1 MKPFNFCELESSFRQ
16 LGLDKW
22 ADVVDDQVRSVI
34 ENTPNGNLKAWTL
47 AVQKLPKGAAR
58 SNNLSAPRI
67 EIGVSGDLSAE
78 SEQLMLQGLR
88 EMHPW
93 RKGPFSLF
101 GQPLDPEW
109 RSDLKWNR
117 LEGNIGDLKGRLV
130 LDVGCGN
137 GYYSMRMVGAG
148 AEAVVAI
155 DPSQLF
161 LCQFHGI
168 VQMMEEQPPIHFLPV
183 GLEKIPPNLAAFD
196 TVFSMG
202 ILYHRKSPMEHL
214 IELREALK
222 PGGELVLETIVI
234 DGEAGRV
241 LVPDGRYAKMRNVWF
256 LPSAPELVKW
266 LERCRFENVR
276 IIDVTPTTEHE
287 QRRTDWMT
295 YESLNDFLDPEDDT
309 KTIEGHPAPIRAI
322 IIATARK

>member
-1 MKPFNFCELESSFRQ
+1 MRPFKFSELEASFRQ

-22 ADVVDDQVRSVI
+22 AEVVADQVRAVI
-34 ENTPNGNLKAWTL
+34 KNTPNGNLETWGL
-47 AVQKLPKGAAR
+47 ALQSLPKGAAI
-58 SNNLSAPRI
+58 SNNLNASRI
-67 EIGVSGDLSAE
+67 EIGAAGDLSPEA
-78 SEQLMLQGLR
+78 EQLMLQSLR

-109 RSDLKWNR
+109 RSDLKWSR
-117 LEGNIGDLKGRLV
+117 LKGKIVDLKGRVV

-168 VQMMEEQPPIHFLPV
+168 VQMMAEKPPIHFLPV

-256 LPSAPELVKW
+256 LPSAPELVHW
-266 LERCRFENVR
+266 LERCRFKNVQ

-295 YESLNDFLDPEDDT
+295 FESLNDFLDPDDHT
-309 KTIEGHPAPIRAI
+309 KTIEGHPAPIRAM
-322 IIATARK
+322 IIATAP